1 MYARLHARVGSE
13 SGNVEPESRDQVT
26 GLLTGVKIIDL
37 TANMSGPFATMILAE
52 QGADVVKVEP
62 PGGEIIR
69 RIGTGRGGMSVYF
82 ENLNHGKRSIVVDL
96 NAPAGRDVIRRLA
109 STADV
114 VIQNFRPGVIE
125 RMGLGPTDLSSS
137 NPQLIYLSI
146 SGYGRVG
153 PLADTP
159 AYDHVV
165 QAMSGIAALQEIT
178 KEGAPSL
185 VRQGLVDKTTGMA
198 AAQAVTAALLRRCIS
213 GAGGS
218 LEISMLDVALHF
230 LWPDGM
236 MNNTCASPTD
246 VQPPISRG
254 FRLTETADG
263 HVSIITV
270 TDRQWSGL
278 LDALCISDPLEGG
291 PESRLRS
298 GGLVMREVGNRLRAM
313 TTDEVTS
320 LLRDHEVPCMPV
332 VPLNEVAVQEQVRA
346 AETLIQR
353 DHPVLGPIVGPR
365 SPVRIIDQEPVVPSA
380 APLPGAHTE
389 EVLRESGFSS
399 EEIASLRA
407 EALIN

>member
-1 MYARLHARVGSE
+1 MTE
-13 SGNVEPESRDQVT
+13 
-26 GLLTGVKIIDL
+26 LLTGVKIVDL
-37 TANMSGPFATMILAE
+37 TANMSNLYATMILAE

-82 ENLNHGKRSIVVDL
+82 ENLNHGKRSIVVGL
-96 NAPAGRDVIRRLA
+96 HAPAGPDVIRRLA

-125 RMGLGPTDLSSS
+125 RMGLVLTDLCAP
-137 NPQLIYLSI
+137 NPRLIYLSI
-146 SGYGRVG
+146 SGYGRVV
-153 PLADTP
+153 LADTP

-165 QAMSGIAALQEIT
+165 QAMSGMAALQEIT
-178 KEGAPSL
+178 KDGAPSL

-198 AAQAVTAALLRRCIS
+198 AAQAVTAALLRRCMS
-213 GAGGS
+213 GVGSS

-236 MNNTCASPTD
+236 MNNTCTSPVD

-263 HVSIITV
+263 HVAIITV

-278 LDALCISDPLEGG
+278 LAALGISDPLEEG

-298 GGLVMREVGNRLRAM
+298 GGLVMREVGSRLRAM

-320 LLRDHEVPCMPV
+320 LLRNHEVPCMPV
-332 VPLNEVAVQEQVRA
+332 VPLDEVAAHEQVRA
-346 AETLIQR
+346 AGTLIER
-353 DHPVLGPIVGPR
+353 HHPVLGSIVGPR
-365 SPVRIIDQEPVVPSA
+365 SPVRIGDQEPVVPSA

-389 EVLRESGFSS
+389 EVLRENGFSS

-407 EALIN
+407 GGLIN